1 PDGYGLQTFALCI
14 PACSAHLSSAN
25 TSFVF
30 FVQAEDGI
38 RDRNVTGVQTCALPI
53 CRSLSWSRPF
63 ITLSRSRPLLSRGM
77 LGCRR
82 ATGLLRRVSFAN
94 TPMNVMGRRS
104 RAKSSL
110 LAESVMTW
118 PAPGTRSTAH
128 REGRQPNGKRFLAMY
143 PHSIFQPSHAP
154 ALPHPVW
161 GSEAT
166 VMSDYNIG
174 PDEI

>member
-82 ATGLLRRVSFAN
+82 ATEIGRARVGKECRSRGSSVQGKKKGKRSATVWRGGVRERDENGSAERRV
-94 TPMNVMGRRS
+94 RCKCR
-104 RAKSSL
+104 
-110 LAESVMTW
+110 
-118 PAPGTRSTAH
+118 
-128 REGRQPNGKRFLAMY
+128 
-143 PHSIFQPSHAP
+143 
-154 ALPHPVW
+154 
-161 GSEAT
+161 
-166 VMSDYNIG
+166 
-174 PDEI
+174 